1 MPFVAYLLCNLS
13 LSLHEQLDL
22 RPTLKQLA
30 ADEVRTLQ
38 EPLSPFGLGRTRQE
52 DQ

>member
-38 EPLSPFGLGRTRQE
+38 EPLPEPYRGWVGVKP
-52 DQ
+52 